1 MLEQIAHLLQLLDNH
16 LLLQILTLFVNQDV
30 KPRRLIG
37 IHFKTHMI
45 FSVRL
50 INLVRHLQ
58 DMTHLITV
66 MILEEMPQVG
76 KDVLNIVMVMD
87 HQVMME
93 TIQMIVMT
101 VDITEA
107 EGTHMVLVTLIMILL
122 ILLILAF
129 LVVDLLVL
137 AFLVVGFPALVH
149 LLALVHHLVL
159 HSFNLD
165 LTVQRS
171 HQFHQML
178 SYYRLRLNYIQFRI
192 IRYPFLIPCS
202 E

>member
-1 MLEQIAHLLQLLDNH
+1 
-16 LLLQILTLFVNQDV
+16 
-30 KPRRLIG
+30 
-37 IHFKTHMI
+37 
-45 FSVRL
+45 
-50 INLVRHLQ
+50 
-58 DMTHLITV
+58 MTHLITV
-66 MILEEMPQVG
+66 MILEEMTQG
-76 KDVLNIVMVMD
+76 EKDVLIIMVMA
-87 HQVMME
+87 HRVIMVM
-93 TIQMIVMT
+93 IQMIVMM

-129 LVVDLLVL
+129 LVVDLLAL

-165 LTVQRS
+165 LTVQHS
-171 HQFHQML
+171 HQFQQML
-178 SYYRLRLNYIQFRI
+178 SYYRLRLNYTQFQI
-192 IRYPFLIPCS
+192 MRYPFMIPCS